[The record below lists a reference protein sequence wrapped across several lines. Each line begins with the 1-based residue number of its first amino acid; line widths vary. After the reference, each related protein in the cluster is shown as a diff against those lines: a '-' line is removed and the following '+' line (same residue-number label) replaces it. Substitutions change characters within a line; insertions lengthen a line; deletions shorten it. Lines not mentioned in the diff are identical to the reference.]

1 MWDACH
7 ERFCPA
13 TVHPDTYRNPRRPPF
28 TCAPIIAVVL
38 DTPVGYPDFVL
49 TWAAWAAQRL
59 EEEDRL
65 LRQLPNLPDLQCS
78 WLLLPLI
85 VTPRACDALR
95 TVPPQDILAYTRAHD
110 QAVWQTV
117 KQWLWGAAE
126 PEELHVRVLARLP
139 ACFGGLG
146 LHFYCSQGSTAAS
159 RKVVWYGRV
168 ASSNTVAHCLASVR
182 ETRRRNASPVAMPRT
197 PPSGLRKAVS
207 RTMASAV

>member
-13 TVHPDTYRNPRRPPF
+13 TVHPDTYRNPRRPPV

-146 LHFYCSQGSTAAS
+146 LHFLLQSGEHCGLTQSRVVRAGCFVKHRCPLLGERAGDEAA
-159 RKVVWYGRV
+159 KRV
-168 ASSNTVAHCLASVR
+168 ACGDAPHAAVRLAQ
-182 ETRRRNASPVAMPRT
+182 
-197 PPSGLRKAVS
+197 S
-207 RTMASAV
+207 R